1 MRILAF
7 GCAFLICLAGIVAS
21 VRAADS
27 GSALYGF
34 RCAHCHADDGSGN
47 TEARKKMAVPDLRDK
62 KYVDMSDT
70 ELFESIGNGK
80 NHKEYPHSF
89 LYTGMDEDQVK
100 QVIVHIRKLQ
110 KK

>member
-1 MRILAF
+1 MRVFVFACTF
-7 GCAFLICLAGIVAS
+7 CFCVAVICAS
-21 VRAADS
+21 VSAADS

-47 TEARKKMAVPDLRDK
+47 TEARKKMKVPDLREK
-62 KYVDMSDT
+62 KYVDMSDE

-89 LYTGMDEDQVK
+89 LYTGMDQDQVK